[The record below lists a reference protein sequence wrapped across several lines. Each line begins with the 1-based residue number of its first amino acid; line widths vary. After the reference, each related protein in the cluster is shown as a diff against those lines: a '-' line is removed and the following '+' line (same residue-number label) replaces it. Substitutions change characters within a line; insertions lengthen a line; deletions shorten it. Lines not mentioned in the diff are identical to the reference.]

1 MSVTAK
7 RRETEVFSLAFL
19 DCICCGFGAV
29 LLVFILS
36 LTQKKIID
44 QGSIE
49 DLRSRSR
56 EIEARIVAS
65 QTDLDR
71 LAKVLAAAQL
81 ELEDINAKN
90 NQDELKLSE
99 RRKELLLMLAQTGSL
114 KDALAT
120 LLGEKKL
127 LPTEDK
133 APVPIPNVDRRQ
145 YLTGIKTQGNYVV
158 FLVRASGS
166 MLDDTIE
173 NATARL
179 PDTDVRKREAP
190 KWIRTLHALEWML
203 ATLDPNTHFQV
214 LFFNE
219 ETVPVLPD
227 RPDEW
232 FKTSDRA
239 AMGEVL
245 AKLNSVVPQGG
256 ANLERAFTAV
266 RYLQHLP
273 DDIVLFTDG
282 LPTKSDSIIAE
293 GEVREEERLRFF
305 QVAIKQLP
313 PRVPVSTILFPMSGD
328 PACAAKYWELANATH
343 GGLVSPAKSWPD
355 T

>member
-1 MSVTAK
+1 
-7 RRETEVFSLAFL
+7 
-19 DCICCGFGAV
+19 
-29 LLVFILS
+29 
-36 LTQKKIID
+36 
-44 QGSIE
+44 
-49 DLRSRSR
+49 
-56 EIEARIVAS
+56 
-65 QTDLDR
+65 
-71 LAKVLAAAQL
+71 
-81 ELEDINAKN
+81 
-90 NQDELKLSE
+90 
-99 RRKELLLMLAQTGSL
+99 
-114 KDALAT
+114 
-120 LLGEKKL
+120 
-127 LPTEDK
+127 
-133 APVPIPNVDRRQ
+133 
-145 YLTGIKTQGNYVV
+145 
-158 FLVRASGS
+158 
-166 MLDDTIE
+166 
-173 NATARL
+173 
-179 PDTDVRKREAP
+179 
-190 KWIRTLHALEWML
+190 ML
-203 ATLDPNTHFQV
+203 ATLDPDTHFQV

-293 GEVREEERLRFF
+293 GDVREEERLRFF